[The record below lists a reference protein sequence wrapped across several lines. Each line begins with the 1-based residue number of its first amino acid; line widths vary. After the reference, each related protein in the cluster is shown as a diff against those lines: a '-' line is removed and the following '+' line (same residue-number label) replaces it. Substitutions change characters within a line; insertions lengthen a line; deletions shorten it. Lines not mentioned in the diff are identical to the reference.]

1 MLVVSLLLVLGATAQ
16 GAAGV
21 SMVSLGG
28 LVYIEASSLASH
40 IGAKLERSPE
50 RLYLRS
56 RGHLVTL
63 TRGWAR
69 VEVDGKPVVLDAPV
83 RVDQE
88 RWLVPEAFTRQ
99 VLPMLGGRP
108 PGGAPIPA
116 AVASA
121 PAARASEPGAAAPRS
136 GVAEQPRVT
145 APGQVSGASA
155 KASPAPAVAA
165 TQSPVVAPVQSGTD
179 RSRAAVSP
187 APPSAAVS
195 APAVMAPA
203 APVAGPPRM
212 SAPSPPVTKQPEV
225 IPPATPV
232 VEAPRVAMPARP
244 VVEPPRTP
252 PPSPPVSEQ
261 PRMAAPAAPIL
272 EPARATAAPG
282 MVMEAPRAGP
292 PAVRVIE
299 PSRPATF
306 PPPAAAPVTAPAR
319 APAPAPAQ
327 PVEAPR
333 GLPAAVPKASEPA
346 PAAVAPPKSAAP
358 PVRVIEAPKGP
369 ASGKMV
375 AAVPPV
381 SDGGPGATLED
392 LRLRSYPTFTRVV
405 VETSALVRH
414 RIEAVTPKEL
424 RIRLGAL
431 SASRRAEEVRDGL
444 VEDVQ
449 IEPAEGDAVLRVTF
463 TGASQEPKV
472 SALTDPP
479 RLLFDFGR
487 PPEPGSRGQALGAPG
502 PLRTLVLD
510 AGHGGHDS
518 GAVGPAGLMEK
529 DLVLDVTRRVA
540 ALVEARLP
548 GIRVLLSRKGDYF
561 VPLRDRTS
569 YANRERADLF
579 VSIHANAHRESASEG
594 VETFFLSSEATDSA
608 ARQVAA
614 AENSVVK
621 LERPAA
627 RGARADVV
635 KAILWDLAQSGFQ
648 QESSRLAEVV
658 QDSMTQSL
666 RIPNRGVKQAGF
678 YVLGGAAMPAVLVE
692 IGFVTNP
699 REERRL
705 KESSYRDEIA
715 QAIFAGVAEYR
726 QDVERRASRA
736 AARQP

>member
-1 MLVVSLLLVLGATAQ
+1 V
-16 GAAGV
+16 
-21 SMVSLGG
+21 
-28 LVYIEASSLASH
+28 IEASK
-40 IGAKLERSPE
+40 GP
-50 RLYLRS
+50 
-56 RGHLVTL
+56 
-63 TRGWAR
+63 
-69 VEVDGKPVVLDAPV
+69 APP
-83 RVDQE
+83 R
-88 RWLVPEAFTRQ
+88 
-99 VLPMLGGRP
+99 
-108 PGGAPIPA
+108 
-116 AVASA
+116 AVAS
-121 PAARASEPGAAAPRS
+121 
-136 GVAEQPRVT
+136 
-145 APGQVSGASA
+145 
-155 KASPAPAVAA
+155 
-165 TQSPVVAPVQSGTD
+165 
-179 RSRAAVSP
+179 
-187 APPSAAVS
+187 
-195 APAVMAPA
+195 
-203 APVAGPPRM
+203 
-212 SAPSPPVTKQPEV
+212 
-225 IPPATPV
+225 
-232 VEAPRVAMPARP
+232 
-244 VVEPPRTP
+244 
-252 PPSPPVSEQ
+252 
-261 PRMAAPAAPIL
+261 
-272 EPARATAAPG
+272 
-282 MVMEAPRAGP
+282 
-292 PAVRVIE
+292 
-299 PSRPATF
+299 
-306 PPPAAAPVTAPAR
+306 
-319 APAPAPAQ
+319 
-327 PVEAPR
+327 
-333 GLPAAVPKASEPA
+333 
-346 PAAVAPPKSAAP
+346 
-358 PVRVIEAPKGP
+358 
-369 ASGKMV
+369 
-375 AAVPPV
+375 VPPV
-381 SDGGPGATLED
+381 SDAVPGATLED

-414 RIEAVTPKEL
+414 RIEVVTPKEL
-424 RIRLGAL
+424 RIRLSAL
-431 SASRRAEEVRDGL
+431 SAGRRAEEVRDGL

-449 IEPAEGDAVLRVTF
+449 LDPADGDAVLRVTF
-463 TGASQEPKV
+463 TGASREPKV

-487 PPEPGSRGQALGAPG
+487 PAEPGARGQALDAPG

-548 GIRVLLSRKGDYF
+548 GIRVLLSRKSDYF

-579 VSIHANAHRESASEG
+579 VSIHANAHREAASEG
-594 VETFFLSSEATDSA
+594 VETYFLSSEATDSA

-621 LERPAA
+621 LERPSA

-715 QAIFAGVAEYR
+715 QAIFAGIAEYKR
-726 QDVERRASRA
+726 DVERRASRA